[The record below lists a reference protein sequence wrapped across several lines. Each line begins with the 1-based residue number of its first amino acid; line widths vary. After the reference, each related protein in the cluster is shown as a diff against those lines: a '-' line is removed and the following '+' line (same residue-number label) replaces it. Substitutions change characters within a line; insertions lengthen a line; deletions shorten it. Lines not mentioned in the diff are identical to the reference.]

1 MNEYTL
7 NQWEDSKRKYEGNL
21 RPCEES
27 ICVKLQKEI
36 FQGTTSTGTQLM
48 RECQKWKGLLSK
60 DTIKQALSKELEKLV
75 TTMIAEVEKIRDDF
89 L

>member
-1 MNEYTL
+1 
-7 NQWEDSKRKYEGNL
+7 
-21 RPCEES
+21 
-27 ICVKLQKEI
+27 
-36 FQGTTSTGTQLM
+36 M

-60 DTIKQALSKELEKLV
+60 DTIKHVLSKELEKLV